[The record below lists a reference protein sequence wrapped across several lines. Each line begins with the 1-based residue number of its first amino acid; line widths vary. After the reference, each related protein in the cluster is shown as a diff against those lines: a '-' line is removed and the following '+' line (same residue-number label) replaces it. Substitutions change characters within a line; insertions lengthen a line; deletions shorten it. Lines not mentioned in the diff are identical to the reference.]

1 MRLRDPV
8 ANLLRGIWVSQLIPD
23 SLRNQHTFIQPR
35 KDLDSGDENKLI
47 ERSGIGYD
55 SPHLDAE
62 FAKRLAVTL
71 EIFDSVL
78 KLDAPGL

>member
-1 MRLRDPV
+1 M
-8 ANLLRGIWVSQLIPD
+8 NLTNLQVIPC
-23 SLRNQHTFIQPR
+23 
-35 KDLDSGDENKLI
+35 
-47 ERSGIGYD
+47 GIGYD